1 MFLSFGSHPQ
11 HCDKENET
19 ELPDYLPEEEEEP
32 IDDKALARDKSETK
46 GSGWLNSAASFFTN
60 SFYWWCVGSGL
71 LTNCDTA
78 IGGEMILVNRISNID
93 IAHTSARVDKWDLLI
108 MYESVVKNMS
118 SNYAG
123 WNNLCTI

>member
-60 SFYWWCVGSGL
+60 SFYWWCMGQWFTDKLWYSYR
-71 LTNCDTA
+71 
-78 IGGEMILVNRISNID
+78 GEMILVNRISNID

-118 SNYAG
+118 LNYAG